1 MFIYLLHSFT
11 CRNNGQD
18 VHGKVMICLLS
29 DSMRELLSNP
39 ALKPS
44 KEHILAAVENF
55 QELLR
60 IRFSSPLFRLK
71 TANAIQV
78 LIKEHHVGYK

>member
-1 MFIYLLHSFT
+1 MYGRVIDYLS
-11 CRNNGQD
+11 
-18 VHGKVMICLLS
+18 S